1 MSEMQRLTLF
11 AFKPESVRRRLC
23 QRLWFSELREPGAVV
38 AEPGEAARQWW
49 VILSGSVVAGE
60 PPPDAQHS
68 VDLSGMTHLTE
79 GDSFGADSAVP
90 TPRQVSRTVL
100 STGARHRAPG
110 RQHGHGTL
118 SITEPCKRTIAHWAH
133 VVPSATSCM
142 SRRQLPVTASHFAIA
157 TRVAI
162 PAPSM
167 GR

>member
-1 MSEMQRLTLF
+1 MGTRLTSAAAYYAHPPPGLLTTLPFPQVHAILAKEPSARTPVEVSELMSEMQRLTLF

-100 STGARHRAPG
+100 STGT
-110 RQHGHGTL
+110 GHGT
-118 SITEPCKRTIAHWAH
+118 PC
-133 VVPSATSCM
+133 
-142 SRRQLPVTASHFAIA
+142 RQP
-157 TRVAI
+157 
-162 PAPSM
+162 
-167 GR
+167 